1 MDPLESVLTGFDCI
15 CQKKSIEKSCEPG
28 SDASPYSDPHSRAY
42 R

>member
-15 CQKKSIEKSCEPG
+15 CQKKSVEKSYEPG
-28 SDASPYSDPHSRAY
+28 CDASPYSDPYSHAY